1 MQAAAGGIVTM
12 RSWIQSLLLY
22 GFGSGLLFIGACD
35 EYLPSYREPSAV
47 LGGKVE
53 ANYILTSS
61 DNRVGIAVTAIN
73 RYEESLEGRRVF
85 NGSIEI
91 RSKREPEL
99 RKTLNVSSAHLVY
112 ARFHNSQTG
121 MVRMDP
127 GDSVR
132 FLVSWNL
139 AGADTPGDNEF
150 LGLFSYYI
158 DPTCP
163 GPPPRPMRTI
173 AFRETFILSGELRVF
188 DQASPAIIG
197 PTEFSFCRVS
207 RWVAPSACPSVDQRL
222 CASQ

>member
-1 MQAAAGGIVTM
+1 M
-12 RSWIQSLLLY
+12 RPWIQSLLLY
-22 GFGSGLLFIGACD
+22 GFVSGLLFIGACD
-35 EYLPSYREPSAV
+35 ESLPSYREPSAV
-47 LGGKVE
+47 LEGKIE
-53 ANYILTSS
+53 ARYALTASE
-61 DNRVGIAVTAIN
+61 NRVGIILTAVN

-85 NGSIEI
+85 SGLVEI
-91 RSKREPEL
+91 RSKRRPEL
-99 RKTLNVSSAHLVY
+99 RKTLTILPTHLIY

-121 MVRMDP
+121 MVRIDP

-150 LGLFSYYI
+150 LELFSYYI

-163 GPPPRPMRTI
+163 GPPPSPMRTI

-207 RWVAPSACPSVDQRL
+207 RWVEPNACPSVDQRSCL
-222 CASQ
+222 TR